1 MSKLNPEV
9 DLYIDKAA
17 DFAKPILK
25 HLRNLIHTACPEIV
39 ETIKWGC
46 PHFTYKGI
54 VCGMAAF
61 KQHCVF
67 GFSKQALLKDP
78 AGIFK
83 EKDKHSM
90 GQMGKLISLSD
101 LPDDSILINYM
112 LEAIALND
120 AGIILPKKVPSKAE
134 LKIPTDFAKALADA
148 TYAKHTFDLFSYS
161 NQKEYIDWIMEAKTQ
176 VTRQRRLDISIEWLS
191 EGKPRNW
198 KYMASRKKR

>member
-9 DLYIDKAA
+9 DQYIEKAA
-17 DFAKPILK
+17 GFAKPILK
-25 HLRNLIHTACPEIV
+25 HLRNLIHTACPEII
-39 ETIKWGC
+39 EAIKWGC

-67 GFSKQALLKDP
+67 GFSKQALLQDP

-90 GQMGKLISLSD
+90 GQMGKLTSLSD
-101 LPDDSILINYM
+101 LPDDTILISYM
-112 LEAIALND
+112 LEAIALNE
-120 AGIILPKKVPSKAE
+120 AGINLPKKVPTKAE
-134 LKIPTDFAKALADA
+134 LTIPTDFNLALTNHAHA
-148 TYAKHTFDLFSYS
+148 RRNFDQFSYS

-176 VTRQRRLDISIEWLS
+176 ATRQRRLDTTIEWLN

-198 KYMASRKKR
+198 KYIASRKKE